1 MTGNIGNYFEQL
13 TMSDRAELETRLERY
28 RDQLEAQG
36 YEATIAEGENGFFAG
51 VLVIDD
57 DRGRFGFLE
66 SDGSVTWIG
75 GDNEG
80 IGALGTAVAQKPT
93 EELAQD
99 PEGLE
104 NVDVE

>member
-28 RDQLEAQG
+28 RDQLETQG

-57 DRGRFGFLE
+57 EGGRFGFLE
-66 SDGSVTWIG
+66 ADGSVTWIG

-99 PEGLE
+99 PDGLE

>member
-1 MTGNIGNYFEQL
+1 MTGNLGTYFEQL

-36 YEATIAEGENGFFAG
+36 YEATVAEGENGFFAG

-57 DRGRFGFLE
+57 EGGRFGFLE
-66 SDGSVTWIG
+66 PDGSVTWIG

-80 IGALGTAVAQKPT
+80 IGALGTAVAQNPT

-99 PEGLE
+99 PDGLE